1 MKRFVYWN
9 NYQTISEKVINN
21 NTNIYESI
29 STLFQGV
36 KVLFALAYDA
46 TDDNNNNNNND
57 NNNNE
62 AGIRNNKKY
71 FLLKKDW
78 E

>member
-29 STLFQGV
+29 STLLQGI
-36 KVLFALAYDA
+36 KVLSALAYDA
-46 TDDNNNNNNND
+46 TDDNNNNNNN
-57 NNNNE
+57 NNDK

-71 FLLKKDW
+71 FLLKKNW